1 MDMVDMDMVDMD
13 IPSFD
18 DMILMT
24 FCCLNNR
31 MSTFH
36 KFILCLLLSVNVKEA
51 NKDVTQHQGI

>member
-24 FCCLNNR
+24 FCC
-31 MSTFH
+31 TFH